1 MLEKRG
7 IDMSNHIEGTFSWH
21 ADGFPAIR
29 IENGLIPLTD
39 GKEIRVNDGDDW
51 ILGIH
56 VYGDV
61 LCKGKVEMLMP
72 GDRIQIRR
80 T

>member
-1 MLEKRG
+1 
-7 IDMSNHIEGTFSWH
+7 MSNHIEGTFSWH

-29 IENGLIPLTD
+29 LEDGLLPLTD
-39 GKEIRVNDGDDW
+39 GKEIRVNHGEEW
-51 ILGIH
+51 VPGIH

-61 LCKGKVEMLMP
+61 LRNGKTEMLMP

-80 T
+80 S